1 MTKYS
6 KVFSEHIDYSRSTR
20 NRLPGKYLS
29 FCEDIRDVH
38 YDIVRPVQITF
49 TITSNTSWYAP
60 GYDYTDP
67 SETAT
72 ITRFIPAICTAG
84 SNLEIDRVVRSST
97 DNFSTLT
104 VTDDTSHIEL
114 AKVTGLKGRYTI
126 TEFNPSICD
135 VSVTP
140 EESGGVIISGA
151 LRINVKLYNISTNI
165 SLTFT

>member
-29 FCEDIRDVH
+29 FCEDVRDVH
-38 YDIVRPVQITF
+38 YDKVRPVYITF
-49 TITSNTSWYAP
+49 NITSNTNWYEP

-67 SETAT
+67 LERAT
-72 ITRFIPAICTAG
+72 ITQFMPAICTVG
-84 SNLEIDRVVRSST
+84 SNLEIDRVVRSSI

-104 VTDDTSHIEL
+104 VTDNTNHIEL
-114 AKVTGLKGRYTI
+114 AKVTGLSGKYKD

-135 VSVTP
+135 VTVTTVS
-140 EESGGVIISGA
+140 EGGMVVTGS
-151 LRINVKLYNISTNI
+151 LRINVKLYNISSNI
-165 SLTFT
+165 SLIFT

>member
-38 YDIVRPVQITF
+38 YDIVRPIQVQFI
-49 TITSNTSWYAP
+49 ITSNTSWYAP

-72 ITRFIPAICTAG
+72 ITQSRPAICTVG

-104 VTDDTSHIEL
+104 VTDDSHIEL
-114 AKVTGLKGRYTI
+114 AKVTGLSGRYKI

-135 VSVTP
+135 VTVT
-140 EESGGVIISGA
+140 EESVSGMTVTGT
-151 LRINVKLYNISTNI
+151 LRINVKLYNISSNI

>member
-20 NRLPGKYLS
+20 NRPPGKYLS
-29 FCEDIRDVH
+29 FCEDVRDVH
-38 YDIVRPVQITF
+38 YDIVRPVYISF
-49 TITSNTSWYAP
+49 NITSNTSWYTP

-72 ITRFIPAICTAG
+72 ITRFMPAICTVG
-84 SNLEIDRVVRSST
+84 SNLEIDRVVSST
-97 DNFSTLT
+97 TDHFSTLT
-104 VTDDTSHIEL
+104 VTDDTNHIEL
-114 AKVTGLKGRYTI
+114 AKVTGLSGRYKV

-135 VSVTP
+135 VTVSTV
-140 EESGGVIISGA
+140 ESGGITVNGA
-151 LRINVKLYNISTNI
+151 LRINIKLYNISTNI